1 MEKSNIGII
10 GNGFVGKAVKESF
23 ANHFNICVYDK
34 DQRKSNVEN
43 LTELIKKCKVIF
55 MCLPTPMNTDGS
67 CYLGILEKTLKKIDD
82 YCDENDYYGNAQRTI
97 IIKSTII
104 PGTTERWNKKY
115 NRIDIAF
122 NPEFLTEAN
131 SIEDFKNQNRIIIG
145 STRKVGS
152 IVKNIYSKVF
162 PKVPIIKTSATI
174 AEMVKYFVYCFLAT
188 KVSFANEMYQICEKL
203 DIDYDK
209 VVEYAK
215 YDERIGYSHLNVP
228 GPDGDFGY
236 GGHCLPKDVK
246 ALINVT
252 INLGI
257 PPHILMATDN
267 KNNVIRKNRDWEEM
281 KGRAIVNTNTDE
293 DYCSDNDIDLYLQ
306 TR

>member
-1 MEKSNIGII
+1 
-10 GNGFVGKAVKESF
+10 
-23 ANHFNICVYDK
+23 
-34 DQRKSNVEN
+34 
-43 LTELIKKCKVIF
+43 
-55 MCLPTPMNTDGS
+55 
-67 CYLGILEKTLKKIDD
+67 
-82 YCDENDYYGNAQRTI
+82 
-97 IIKSTII
+97 
-104 PGTTERWNKKY
+104 
-115 NRIDIAF
+115 
-122 NPEFLTEAN
+122 
-131 SIEDFKNQNRIIIG
+131 
-145 STRKVGS
+145 
-152 IVKNIYSKVF
+152 
-162 PKVPIIKTSATI
+162 
-174 AEMVKYFVYCFLAT
+174 
-188 KVSFANEMYQICEKL
+188 MYQICEKL

-257 PPHILMATDN
+257 QPHILMATDN
-267 KNNVIRKNRDWEEM
+267 KSNVIRKNRDWEEM